1 MNAQDEFSVIFNAL
15 KFIGFNVSKK
25 KYNFKQTKIRKLKS
39 LTIHFY
45 EFFYVLFNVY
55 MVFISMYSLS
65 YDSPILKFTSASLHI
80 ILLFLRISL
89 FSKRSRLSKI
99 LKKLRIFANLN
110 QNDLPNSMA
119 KKLAIFACGLCFV
132 VPTVVSGAII
142 VIVLCYPDHHKDL
155 NYFVRNETSSHFVYN
170 IMFAVIQ
177 TAYTIVFLVFPGLV
191 MTLLSFMY
199 LSYINAIKRRFL
211 SEKKKLLSN
220 FSQQAVSE
228 CLNVLMT
235 AKKIHSE
242 MEEALSLIAFLT
254 YVLTFGNIL
263 NIVCVF
269 ATNFMS
275 SMKTI
280 RSVYTINVFIWTV
293 SWFVVMTICGSRA
306 TGLGNF
312 LKDVAQDIV
321 ARSLRDLRRK
331 SSKDL
336 IHLQLFGAF
345 SKLDLCFTAW
355 GMFRVNKRL
364 LLTTSGLLVTY
375 SVLFAS
381 ELRGGKNLE
390 KI

>member
-1 MNAQDEFSVIFNAL
+1 MIAQDEISVILTAL

-25 KYNFKQTKIRKLKS
+25 RYNFKQTTIKKLKS

-65 YDSPILKFTSASLHI
+65 YDTPILKFTSASLHI
-80 ILLFLRISL
+80 ILLFLRLSL
-89 FSKRSRLSKI
+89 FSKRSRLIKI
-99 LKKLRIFANLN
+99 LKKLRIFASLS
-110 QNDLPNSMA
+110 QNDLRNSMA
-119 KKLAIFACGLCFV
+119 KKLAILACGLCFV
-132 VPTVVSGAII
+132 VPAVVSVSII

-155 NYFVRNETSSHFVYN
+155 NYFVRNETHFVYN
-170 IMFAVIQ
+170 IMFVVTQ
-177 TAYTIVFLVFPGLV
+177 TAYSLVFLVFPGLV

-199 LSYINAIKRRFL
+199 LSYINSVKRRFL

-228 CLNVLMT
+228 CLTVLMT
-235 AKKIHSE
+235 AKKIHSQ
-242 MEEALSLIAFLT
+242 MEDALSLIAFLT

-275 SMKTI
+275 SMKTL
-280 RSVYTINVFIWTV
+280 RSVHTINVFIWTV
-293 SWFVVMTICGSRA
+293 SWFVVMTVCGSRA

-312 LKDVAQDIV
+312 LKDVAEDIV

-336 IHLQLFGAF
+336 IHLQLFDAF

-381 ELRGGKNLE
+381 ELRGGRN
-390 KI
+390 